1 MLWANKLPLSL
12 FDLPHGTDLTA
23 VVTFHVTG
31 MMLANLGWNWHGAQ
45 APFAFALRAILV
57 SIGPRAGEIPIQ

>member
-1 MLWANKLPLSL
+1 M
-12 FDLPHGTDLTA
+12 A

-31 MMLANLGWNWHGAQ
+31 MMLADLEWNWHGAQ

>member
-1 MLWANKLPLSL
+1 M
-12 FDLPHGTDLTA
+12 A

-31 MMLANLGWNWHGAQ
+31 MMLANLGSLHGESQ